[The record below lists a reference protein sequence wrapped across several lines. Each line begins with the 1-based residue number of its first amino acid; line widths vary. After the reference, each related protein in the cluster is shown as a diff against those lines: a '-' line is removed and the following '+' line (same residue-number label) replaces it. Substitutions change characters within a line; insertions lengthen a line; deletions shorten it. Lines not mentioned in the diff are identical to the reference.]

1 MDVIGDIDRLRERV
15 RAQRGHYAEL
25 ARASG
30 MSVSWLSK
38 FGRGRYASPGVVTVQ
53 RLAVALD
60 SLEREAA

>member
-1 MDVIGDIDRLRERV
+1 MDVLTDIDRLRERV
-15 RAQRGHYAEL
+15 RAQRGHYTAL
-25 ARASG
+25 SRASG

-60 SLEREAA
+60 ALEKEAA

>member
-25 ARASG
+25 A
-30 MSVSWLSK
+30 
-38 FGRGRYASPGVVTVQ
+38 SPGVVTVQ